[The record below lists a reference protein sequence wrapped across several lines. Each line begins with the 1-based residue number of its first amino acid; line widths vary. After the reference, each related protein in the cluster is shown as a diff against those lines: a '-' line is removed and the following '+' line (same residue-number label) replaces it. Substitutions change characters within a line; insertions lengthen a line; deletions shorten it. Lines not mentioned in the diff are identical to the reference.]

1 VRHIRAVHQLDRKV
15 APLRADFLRLL
26 ED

>member
-15 APLRADFLRLL
+15 APLREDFLKLL
-26 ED
+26 E